1 MRGLQ
6 WLTPALVIGLLLAS
20 TTAAQEPPIVTR
32 TDFVSVNVIV
42 TDKSGR
48 YVRGLTRDDFELFDE
63 KVKQEIAH
71 FSSDS
76 APVSLGIVYEIHPGT
91 AERRSALL
99 AALRQF
105 TRNLSDGDDF
115 FFMAFGAQGSVTTGF
130 VPTEEQVLNHLA
142 AIRPGGDSSLYDAIY
157 TAAGRLRKQRNLK
170 KALLIISDGDDDQS
184 TTSYKALRN
193 RLRDFDVQI
202 YAVAVDNAAT
212 DRTAGYGRWMFE
224 DITRQTTRRAV
235 PANAETSVGHA
246 VLSEM
251 ARVSGGS
258 AYYPETENEPELEG
272 ICTQL
277 ATELRQQY
285 TLGFY
290 PAGVESNRTWH
301 RIKIT
306 LKPVSGRR
314 GLSLSYRQGYRI
326 TREGETVSLAW

>member
-6 WLTPALVIGLLLAS
+6 WLTLALVLGLLLAS
-20 TTAAQEPPIVTR
+20 TAAAQEQRIVSR

-42 TDKSGR
+42 ADKSGR
-48 YVRGLTRDDFELFDE
+48 YIRGLTRDDFELFDE
-63 KVKQEIAH
+63 KVKQQIAH
-71 FSSDS
+71 FSSDP
-76 APVSLGIVYEIHPGT
+76 APVSLGIVYEIHPRTSG
-91 AERRSALL
+91 RRSAML

-142 AIRPGGDSSLYDAIY
+142 AIRPGGASSLYDAIY
-157 TAAGRLRKQRNLK
+157 TAAGRLRKERNLK

-184 TTSYKALRN
+184 TTGYKALRN
-193 RLRDFDVQI
+193 RLREFDVQI
-202 YAVAVDNAAT
+202 YAVAIDNPAM
-212 DRTAGYGRWMFE
+212 DRTAGYGRWIFE
-224 DITRQTTRRAV
+224 DITRQTPGRVFQRHAE
-235 PANAETSVGHA
+235 NAVGHA

-251 ARVSGGS
+251 ARISGGS
-258 AYYPETENEPELEG
+258 AYYPETENEPELVG
-272 ICTQL
+272 ICTQV

-290 PAGVESNRTWH
+290 PTGVESNRTWH

-306 LKPVSGRR
+306 LKPGSGRR
-314 GLSLSYRQGYRI
+314 GLSLSYRQGYRLI
-326 TREGETVSLAW
+326 REQETVSLAW